1 MRISLLTV
9 VMFTGCARPNPSFE
23 VESTSATGTTTPSA
37 TTGPT
42 SGPTGTGGGPSSA
55 STTGGSTGGVTTSDT
70 TEGVETGKGSSSSS
84 SSNSSSSSSSSSP
97 SSSSGLSSDSGE
109 PGNQLV
115 IEGLGSFATACVDPD
130 CGAREACQ
138 RVTGKDCLWV
148 PYDALNLNVGSYVSP
163 EYKEKPQEFSFGLY
177 AITNDFGNIA
187 SCLELEAAKALLV
200 SYGVAVDHQWCG
212 LGWWYLENG

>member
-23 VESTSATGTTTPSA
+23 VESTSAAGTTTPSA

-84 SSNSSSSSSSSSP
+84 SSSSSTSSP

-177 AITNDFGNIA
+177 AITNDFGNIS

>member
-84 SSNSSSSSSSSSP
+84 SSSSTSSP

-177 AITNDFGNIA
+177 AITNNFGNIA